1 MYYRNLND
9 NNISSNIFSCLY
21 GKEFTNNNKKY
32 INNNSQYII

>member
-1 MYYRNLND
+1 MIILFHQIY
-9 NNISSNIFSCLY
+9 FHVLY